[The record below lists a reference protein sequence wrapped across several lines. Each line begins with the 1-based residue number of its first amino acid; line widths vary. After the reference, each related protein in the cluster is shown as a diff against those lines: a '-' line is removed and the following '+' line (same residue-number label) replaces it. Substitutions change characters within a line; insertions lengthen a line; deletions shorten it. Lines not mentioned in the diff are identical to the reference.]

1 MKEGLHLLTLWQNPA
16 ELHPLQLTN
25 GHVERGVDAIP
36 GAGERGAKWSDLAPM
51 LKAQG
56 WHYTKLPLSREA
68 SPAEQPLEG
77 IDFFDLLQVGAFRT
91 PHPWILDAAWA
102 PWPATA
108 GVACTG
114 EGNRPF
120 IRVRLPDGRATP
132 FANVPLYPWLGA
144 FSHIAHTGAPYRNSV
159 EEMSHWWVRFTATPW
174 RLFQLEDRPHV

>member
-1 MKEGLHLLTLWQNPA
+1 MSILDGLRLLTLWRDPV

-25 GHVERGVDAIP
+25 GSVERGVDAIP
-36 GAGERGAKWSDLAPM
+36 GAAERGVRWTDLAPA
-51 LKAQG
+51 LKDAG

-68 SPAEQPLEG
+68 SPAEQPTAAVEV
-77 IDFFDLLQVGAFRT
+77 FDLLQVGEFRT
-91 PHPWILDAAWA
+91 PHPWIIDAAWA

-114 EGNRPF
+114 EGLRPF

-144 FSHIAHTGAPYRNSV
+144 FSHIHYTGAPYRNTV

-174 RLFQLEDRPHV
+174 RLT